1 MGCGQWRKGGSIV
14 LKRARP
20 RTRMASLGA
29 GARRKTLPLTGVSMN
44 KPVESV
50 VAAGP
55 SAAALAT
62 IDRLIAFPTVSRD
75 SNLGLIEWVRDE
87 LAKLGVRSNLV
98 YDASGHKANLFATL
112 SAEPDRVKTGGL
124 VLSGHTDT
132 VPVDGQDWS
141 SDPFRASHRNGR
153 IHGRGTA
160 DMKGFIAIALAWAP
174 RFLAAQERLPLHLSL
189 TYDEETTFLGVKG
202 LVADLAERGIRP
214 AGCIIGE
221 PTDMQAIV
229 AHKGKRDFCCK
240 VRGREA
246 HSALTPQGVNAIEF
260 AARLIFYIRSV
271 ADRLARDE
279 PRDPRFAVPHST
291 LQTGVIKG
299 GIATNVVPR
308 DCEFFWEMRNLPS
321 MSHDTMEDEIVG
333 YARRELVPEMQRVD
347 RDAGI
352 VFERGLDLPA
362 FGIAPDAPLVR
373 WAQDVA
379 RTAHLGTGAVSF
391 ATEASVFMDAGIPT
405 VVLGPGSIEQAH
417 KPDEYISYAQ
427 VAACEAFFAQM
438 IEQPLPGAR

>member
-1 MGCGQWRKGGSIV
+1 
-14 LKRARP
+14 
-20 RTRMASLGA
+20 
-29 GARRKTLPLTGVSMN
+29 MN
-44 KPVESV
+44 KPVESA
-50 VAAGP
+50 VAAAP
-55 SAAALAT
+55 SAEALAT

-98 YDASGHKANLFATL
+98 YDTSGHKANLFATL

-141 SDPFRASHRNGR
+141 SDPFRATHRDGR

-260 AARLIFYIRSV
+260 AARLISYIRGV

-417 KPDEYISYAQ
+417 KPDEFISYEQ
-427 VAACEAFFAQM
+427 VAACEAFFARM
-438 IEQPLPGAR
+438 IDQPLARA

>member
-1 MGCGQWRKGGSIV
+1 
-14 LKRARP
+14 
-20 RTRMASLGA
+20 
-29 GARRKTLPLTGVSMN
+29 MN
-44 KPVESV
+44 KPVESA
-50 VAAGP
+50 VAAVP
-55 SAAALAT
+55 SAEALAN

-75 SNLGLIEWVRDE
+75 SNLGLIESVRDE
-87 LAKLGVRSNLV
+87 LARLGVRSHLV
-98 YDASGHKANLFATL
+98 YDASGRKANLFATL

-132 VPVDGQDWS
+132 VPVEGQDWS
-141 SDPFRASHRNGR
+141 SDPFRATHRDGR

-260 AARLIFYIRSV
+260 AARLIAYIRGV
-271 ADRLARDE
+271 ADRLAREE
-279 PRDPRFAVPHST
+279 PRDARFAVPHST

-333 YARRELVPEMQRVD
+333 YARRELVPEMLRVD
-347 RDAGI
+347 REAGI

-417 KPDEYISYAQ
+417 KPDEFISYEQ
-427 VAACEAFFAQM
+427 VAACEAFFARM
-438 IEQPLPGAR
+438 IELPLSGA

>member
-1 MGCGQWRKGGSIV
+1 
-14 LKRARP
+14 
-20 RTRMASLGA
+20 
-29 GARRKTLPLTGVSMN
+29 MN
-44 KPVESV
+44 KPVDSAV
-50 VAAGP
+50 SAAP
-55 SAAALAT
+55 SADALAM

-75 SNLGLIEWVRDE
+75 SNLGLIEYARDE
-87 LAKLGVRSNLV
+87 LKRLGVRSQLV
-98 YDASGHKANLFATL
+98 YDAGGKKANLFATL

-141 SDPFRASHRNGR
+141 SEPFKATHRDGR

-174 RFLAAQERLPLHLSL
+174 RFLAAQERLPVHLSL
-189 TYDEETTFLGVKG
+189 TYDEETTFLGVNG

-229 AHKGKRDFCCK
+229 AHKGKRDLCCK

-260 AARLIFYIRSV
+260 AARLIAYIRGV

-279 PRDPRFAVPHST
+279 PRDDRFAVPHST
-291 LQTGVIKG
+291 LQTGLIKG

-308 DCEFFWEMRNLPS
+308 DCEFHFEMRNLPS
-321 MSHDTMEDEIVG
+321 MSHDTHGIRDRRVRG
-333 YARRELVPEMQRVD
+333 ARTRAADAPCRRRRGHRVRARPRPAGLRHRARR
-347 RDAGI
+347 
-352 VFERGLDLPA
+352 
-362 FGIAPDAPLVR
+362 
-373 WAQDVA
+373 
-379 RTAHLGTGAVSF
+379 
-391 ATEASVFMDAGIPT
+391 
-405 VVLGPGSIEQAH
+405 GPGPLGAGRRPHDAHRHRRGELRHRGERLHEGRHPDRRAGTRQHRAGAQA
-417 KPDEYISYAQ
+417 
-427 VAACEAFFAQM
+427 
-438 IEQPLPGAR
+438 

>member
-1 MGCGQWRKGGSIV
+1 
-14 LKRARP
+14 
-20 RTRMASLGA
+20 MASHGA
-29 GARRKTLPLTGVSMN
+29 AAHRKTLPSTGVSMN

-50 VAAGP
+50 VAAP
-55 SAAALAT
+55 SAEALAT

-75 SNLGLIEWVRDE
+75 SNLGLIEWARDE

-141 SDPFRASHRNGR
+141 SDPFRATHRDAR

-260 AARLIFYIRSV
+260 AARLIAYIRGV
-271 ADRLARDE
+271 ADRLAREE
-279 PRDPRFAVPHST
+279 PRDARFAVPHST

-321 MSHDTMEDEIVG
+321 MSHDAMESEIAD

-347 RDAGI
+347 REAGI

-379 RTAHLGTGAVSF
+379 RTAHMGTGAVSF

-417 KPDEYISYAQ
+417 KPDEFITYEQ
-427 VAACEAFFAQM
+427 VAACEAFFARM
-438 IEQPLPGAR
+438 IERPMAGA